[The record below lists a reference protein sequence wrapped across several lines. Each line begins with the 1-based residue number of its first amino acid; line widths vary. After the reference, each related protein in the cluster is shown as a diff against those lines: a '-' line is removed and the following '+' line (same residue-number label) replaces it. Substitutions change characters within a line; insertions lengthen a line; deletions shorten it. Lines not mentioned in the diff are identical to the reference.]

1 MADLTAVI
9 GLKHQRSG
17 VFLLLQLAVLSC
29 CIVVVFTGENSAV
42 SCLSRVSGPALHHFG
57 FHASPSSFKN
67 VQSICVAVMAADKV
81 NVTDKRQTLNARVPN
96 NNLKRVQQHTSNFIH
111 LTCKIWF
118 PVSAFSGRGAVIV
131 RHQHLALKS
140 CVLLYILT
148 SIFHNLDNNVYH
160 IWLFIFAARFS
171 SVVLI

>member
-1 MADLTAVI
+1 MEFFFFYSRL
-9 GLKHQRSG
+9 
-17 VFLLLQLAVLSC
+17 FFP
-29 CIVVVFTGENSAV
+29 VVFSQAKTVRCHVCRGSP
-42 SCLSRVSGPALHHFG
+42 GHFG

-111 LTCKIWF
+111 LTCKIGF

-140 CVLLYILT
+140 CVLLYILR

-160 IWLFIFAARFS
+160 IWLFIFAAQFS